1 MFCGDLNGKEIQ
13 KKKKKE
19 IYVYKGFFG
28 GSDSTES
35 ACKTGDLGS
44 NPELGTVTEAI

>member
-13 KKKKKE
+13 KQKE

-35 ACKTGDLGS
+35 ACNTGDLGS
-44 NPELGTVTEAI
+44 NPELGTVTELI